1 MQIKEPPYIF
11 LRICVYCN
19 HERSESMAKENI
31 NFKLDE
37 NIKNDMES
45 ACSEIVISMSTAF
58 TIFAEK
64 VARERRI
71 PFEISADPFY
81 SESNIS
87 HLKRGI
93 AALNAGE
100 GVEHELIEVTD

>member
-1 MQIKEPPYIF
+1 
-11 LRICVYCN
+11 
-19 HERSESMAKENI
+19 
-31 NFKLDE
+31 
-37 NIKNDMES
+37 
-45 ACSEIVISMSTAF
+45 MSTAF
-58 TIFAEK
+58 TLFAEN
-64 VARERRI
+64 VAGEMRI
-71 PFEISADPFY
+71 PFEIFADPFY

>member
-1 MQIKEPPYIF
+1 
-11 LRICVYCN
+11 
-19 HERSESMAKENI
+19 MAKVNI

-45 ACSEIVISMSTAF
+45 VCAEMGISMSTAF
-58 TIFAEK
+58 TLFAEK

-71 PFEISADPFY
+71 LFEISADPFY

-100 GVEHELIEVTD
+100 GIEHELIEVTD

>member
-1 MQIKEPPYIF
+1 
-11 LRICVYCN
+11 
-19 HERSESMAKENI
+19 MAKVNI

-45 ACSEIVISMSTAF
+45 VCAEMGISMSTAF
-58 TIFAEK
+58 TLFAEK
-64 VARERRI
+64 VAGERRI

-87 HLKRGI
+87 HLKQGI

>member
-1 MQIKEPPYIF
+1 
-11 LRICVYCN
+11 
-19 HERSESMAKENI
+19 MAKVNI
-31 NFKLDE
+31 NFMLDE

-45 ACSEIVISMSTAF
+45 ACSEMGISMSTAF
-58 TIFAEK
+58 TLFAEK

-71 PFEISADPFY
+71 LFEISADPFY

-93 AALNAGE
+93 VALNAGE

>member
-1 MQIKEPPYIF
+1 
-11 LRICVYCN
+11 
-19 HERSESMAKENI
+19 MAKVNI
-31 NFKLDE
+31 NFRLDE

-45 ACSEIVISMSTAF
+45 VCAETGISMSTAF
-58 TIFAEK
+58 TLFAEK
-64 VARERRI
+64 VAGERRI

-87 HLKRGI
+87 HLKQGI

-100 GVEHELIEVTD
+100 GVEHEIIEVTD

>member
-1 MQIKEPPYIF
+1 
-11 LRICVYCN
+11 
-19 HERSESMAKENI
+19 MAKVNI
-31 NFKLDE
+31 NFMLDE

-45 ACSEIVISMSTAF
+45 VCAEMGISMSTAF
-58 TIFAEK
+58 TLFAEK
-64 VARERRI
+64 VAGERRI

-87 HLKRGI
+87 HLKQGI

>member
-1 MQIKEPPYIF
+1 
-11 LRICVYCN
+11 
-19 HERSESMAKENI
+19 MAKVNI

-45 ACSEIVISMSTAF
+45 VCSEMGISMSTAF
-58 TIFAEK
+58 TLFAEK
-64 VARERRI
+64 VAGERRI

-100 GVEHELIEVTD
+100 DVEHELIEVTD

>member
-1 MQIKEPPYIF
+1 
-11 LRICVYCN
+11 
-19 HERSESMAKENI
+19 MAKVNI

-37 NIKNDMES
+37 DIKNDMES
-45 ACSEIVISMSTAF
+45 VCSEMGISMSTAF
-58 TIFAEK
+58 TLFAEK
-64 VARERRI
+64 VAGERRI
-71 PFEISADPFY
+71 PFEISAAPFY

>member
-1 MQIKEPPYIF
+1 
-11 LRICVYCN
+11 
-19 HERSESMAKENI
+19 MAKVNI

-45 ACSEIVISMSTAF
+45 VCAEMGISMSTAF
-58 TIFAEK
+58 TLFAEK

-71 PFEISADPFY
+71 LFEISADPFY

-100 GVEHELIEVTD
+100 GIEHELIEVSD

>member
-1 MQIKEPPYIF
+1 
-11 LRICVYCN
+11 
-19 HERSESMAKENI
+19 MAKVNI
-31 NFKLDE
+31 NFMLDE

-45 ACSEIVISMSTAF
+45 ACTEMGISMSTAF
-58 TIFAEK
+58 TLFAEK
-64 VARERRI
+64 VAGERRI
-71 PFEISADPFY
+71 PFEISEDPFY

-93 AALNAGE
+93 AALNAGK

>member
-1 MQIKEPPYIF
+1 
-11 LRICVYCN
+11 
-19 HERSESMAKENI
+19 MAKVNI

-45 ACSEIVISMSTAF
+45 VCAEMGISMSTAF
-58 TIFAEK
+58 TLFAEK
-64 VARERRI
+64 VARDRRI
-71 PFEISADPFY
+71 LFEISADPFY

-87 HLKRGI
+87 HLKRCI

>member
-1 MQIKEPPYIF
+1 
-11 LRICVYCN
+11 
-19 HERSESMAKENI
+19 MAKVNI
-31 NFKLDE
+31 NFMLDE

-45 ACSEIVISMSTAF
+45 ACSEMGISMSTAF
-58 TIFAEK
+58 TLFAEK
-64 VARERRI
+64 VAGERRI

-93 AALNAGE
+93 AALNSGE
-100 GVEHELIEVTD
+100 GIEHELIEVTD

>member
-1 MQIKEPPYIF
+1 
-11 LRICVYCN
+11 
-19 HERSESMAKENI
+19 MAKVNI

-45 ACSEIVISMSTAF
+45 VCAEMGISMSTAF
-58 TIFAEK
+58 ALFAEK

-71 PFEISADPFY
+71 LFEISADPFY

>member
-1 MQIKEPPYIF
+1 
-11 LRICVYCN
+11 
-19 HERSESMAKENI
+19 MAKINI

-37 NIKNDMES
+37 DIKNDMES
-45 ACSEIVISMSTAF
+45 ACSEMGISMSTAF
-58 TIFAEK
+58 TLFAEK
-64 VARERRI
+64 VVGERRI

-93 AALNAGE
+93 VALNAGE